1 MIIAHNK
8 LFQSIKNAG
17 LIILICFLAADVLL
31 LSIQNQKLKN
41 ALEKQH
47 GLALVKGQ
55 KAPEFTAW
63 KLNGGKVMIEYDK
76 PTLLFIFTTQ
86 CDACIDNLYNWRQI
100 ADGYKNSN
108 LNIVGVSLDDLQE
121 TDEFVFFN
129 EITFPVYI
137 HPDSIFQREFNIRAT
152 PQTIAV
158 DKRGKVRK
166 SWPGLLDSQRQQE
179 IVDMF

>member
-1 MIIAHNK
+1 VIIAHNK

-47 GLALVKGQ
+47 GLAL
-55 KAPEFTAW
+55 
-63 KLNGGKVMIEYDK
+63 
-76 PTLLFIFTTQ
+76 
-86 CDACIDNLYNWRQI
+86 IDNLYNWKQI